1 MYQLIA
7 LDMDGTLLDDQ
18 KQILPSSVE
27 AIRKAHKAG
36 KIVCL
41 STGRGLA
48 ELADY
53 KDLFP
58 YLSYGILISGACLY
72 DFVNQ
77 QVIHEMPLKEKEIKA
92 IIDAVNNRDIMPQ
105 LLTKERS
112 IASASH
118 IRHIED
124 YHMAVYRNM
133 YERVCDFV
141 DEPLQEALT
150 LSDVYKI
157 NLYHT
162 NTQER
167 EETYQRLKDLP
178 LSFAYAEETLLEISP
193 LHVTKALGL
202 KTLCERLSLPLSQ
215 TIAVG
220 DAPNDLEVLK
230 TAGLSVA
237 MGNSRPD
244 VLEICDLVTDDNN
257 HDGIAHVIET
267 YLL

>member
-1 MYQLIA
+1 
-7 LDMDGTLLDDQ
+7 
-18 KQILPSSVE
+18 
-27 AIRKAHKAG
+27 
-36 KIVCL
+36 
-41 STGRGLA
+41 
-48 ELADY
+48 
-53 KDLFP
+53 
-58 YLSYGILISGACLY
+58 
-72 DFVNQ
+72 
-77 QVIHEMPLKEKEIKA
+77 
-92 IIDAVNNRDIMPQ
+92 
-105 LLTKERS
+105 
-112 IASASH
+112 
-118 IRHIED
+118 
-124 YHMAVYRNM
+124 MAVYRNM

-167 EETYQRLKDLP
+167 EEIYQRLKDLP
-178 LSFAYAEETLLEISP
+178 LSFAYAEETSLEISP